1 MNTSVMTFEDSV
13 KAKLKGIVADM
24 IPEDRWDAIV
34 RATVADFE
42 KNDLPKLVK
51 AELTEQY
58 KAAIS
63 AEFSKPEW
71 SGTWTDAQMQASAK
85 VQEILVASAP
95 LILASMIGAGSQQ
108 VMQNFYSALQN
119 QGIRY

>member
-58 KAAIS
+58 KKAIA
-63 AEFSKPEW
+63 AEFEKPEW
-71 SGTWTDAQMQASAK
+71 VGVWTDAQMQASAK
-85 VQEILVASAP
+85 VQEMLIASAP
-95 LILASMIGAGSQQ
+95 LILASMIGAGGQQ

>member
-1 MNTSVMTFEDSV
+1 MNTSVITFEDSV
-13 KAKLKGIVADM
+13 KAKLKSIVADM

-58 KAAIS
+58 KTAIS

-71 SGTWTDAQMQASAK
+71 SGVWADGQMQASAK
-85 VQEILVASAP
+85 VQEMLIASAP
-95 LILASMIGAGSQQ
+95 LILASMIGVGGQQ
-108 VMQNFYSALQN
+108 VMQNFQSMLQS